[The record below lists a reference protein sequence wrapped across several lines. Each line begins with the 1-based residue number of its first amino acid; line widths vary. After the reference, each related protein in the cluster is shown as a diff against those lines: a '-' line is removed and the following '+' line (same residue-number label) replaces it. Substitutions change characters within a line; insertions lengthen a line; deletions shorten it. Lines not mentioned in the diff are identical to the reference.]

1 MASNVSL
8 QQTTAVI
15 WGGFTLSF
23 IVYGSD
29 DLDCIF
35 CKIIAGEIPSYK
47 VYEDD
52 YSLAFLDI
60 SPITKGHSL
69 VLPKTHVPK
78 LSSLEDDYL
87 SGLMIALKKMA
98 RAVED
103 ALQPEGLNVF
113 INQGEVAGQ
122 VVPHLHIHLVPRTT
136 GDGLEFITPSAEM
149 TEEEFNKISR
159 KISNLIK
166 V

>member
-1 MASNVSL
+1 
-8 QQTTAVI
+8 
-15 WGGFTLSF
+15 
-23 IVYGSD
+23 
-29 DLDCIF
+29 LDCIF